1 MIPINF
7 TTQTMRPLD
16 QLQSW
21 QEWFSP
27 MFDIS
32 PIAQV
37 GDEFFARNKVWS
49 LGNVMISRVVAPSV
63 HVKRRK
69 LNIAKASADH
79 WVLTYCRQGAT
90 EVHTPKGEFTA
101 AGGVPFLW
109 SLGEEFESK
118 RTRVDRF
125 QIMISREALSS
136 LTSLLEASRG
146 SALATPWGSLLGD
159 YIIAVERSLP
169 SMRQSDIPRL
179 AAIGTQYDS
188 CMYCNFGGA
197 RDVGARGDR
206 GLSSGTRL
214 SDDSDAF
221 AITATATRHTVPT
234 PRHFPIPALSPV

>member
-37 GDEFFARNKVWS
+37 GDEFFGRNKVWS

-118 RTRVDRF
+118 ADPR
-125 QIMISREALSS
+125 
-136 LTSLLEASRG
+136 
-146 SALATPWGSLLGD
+146 
-159 YIIAVERSLP
+159 RSIP
-169 SMRQSDIPRL
+169 NHDI
-179 AAIGTQYDS
+179 
-188 CMYCNFGGA
+188 
-197 RDVGARGDR
+197 ARGVVQPDI
-206 GLSSGTRL
+206 
-214 SDDSDAF
+214 A
-221 AITATATRHTVPT
+221 A
-234 PRHFPIPALSPV
+234 